1 MVFFIINFVVALFRK
16 TLKTLEAL
24 IPDEFLFGATWICT
38 FETMSHFLEVERSGN
53 MYIYTHVHMYM
64 YVSIYMLICILTDI
78 SCNLYQGP
86 KVILFST

>member
-53 MYIYTHVHMYM
+53 MYIFVHVHMISYVCKYIHVNM
-64 YVSIYMLICILTDI
+64 YINGYILQ
-78 SCNLYQGP
+78 SL
-86 KVILFST
+86 SRS